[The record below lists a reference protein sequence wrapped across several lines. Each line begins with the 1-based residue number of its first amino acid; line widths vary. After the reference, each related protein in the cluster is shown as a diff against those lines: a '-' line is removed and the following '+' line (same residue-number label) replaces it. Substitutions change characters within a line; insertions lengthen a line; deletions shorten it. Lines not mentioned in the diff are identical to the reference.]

1 MALKVFVDSD
11 VVISSLISST
21 GAAFLLLNQTTDLD
35 LFISN
40 KSNEELKKVVERLHI
55 ESEALRKLILTRF
68 KVINLD
74 ETIVEIKSAFT
85 DYVLDI
91 DDAHIVAGAK
101 KAKVQFLI
109 SYNTKHFKAD
119 KIKDDFNVILTTP
132 SNLLQY
138 LRSI

>member
-21 GAAFLLLNQTTDLD
+21 GAAFLLLNQTTDLE

-40 KSNEELKKVVERLHI
+40 TSKDELEKVVDRLDL
-55 ESEALRKLILTRF
+55 SSVLLKQLTQTRF
-68 KVINLD
+68 TIINL
-74 ETIVEIKSAFT
+74 EKTLEEIKKDFE

-101 KAKVQFLI
+101 KAEVNFLI
-109 SYNTKHFKAD
+109 SYNTKHFKVD
-119 KIKDDFNVILTTP
+119 KIKDDFNIILTTP

>member
-21 GAAFLLLNQTTDLD
+21 GAAFLLLNQTTDIELC
-35 LFISN
+35 ISN
-40 KSNEELKKVVERLHI
+40 KSKEELEKVVDRLDLSSI
-55 ESEALRKLILTRF
+55 ELKQLIQTR
-68 KVINLD
+68 VT
-74 ETIVEIKSAFT
+74 TIHLEKTLKEIKKEFA
-85 DYVLDI
+85 DHVLDI

-101 KAKVQFLI
+101 KAKVNFLI
-109 SYNTKHFKAD
+109 SYKTKHFKAD
-119 KIKDDFNVILTTP
+119 KIKDDFNIILTTP

>member
-11 VVISSLISST
+11 VVISSLISTT
-21 GAAFLLLNQTTDLD
+21 GAAFLILNQTGDLE

-40 KSNEELKKVVERLHI
+40 VSNLELEKVAERLD
-55 ESEALRKLILTRF
+55 LDTDRLKTLIKERF
-68 KVINLD
+68 TVIHLE
-74 ETIVEIKSAFT
+74 ETIEEIKTKFAEYT
-85 DYVLDI
+85 LDI
-91 DDAHIVAGAK
+91 DDSHIVAGAK
-101 KAKVQFLI
+101 FAGIQFLI

-119 KIKDDFNVILTTP
+119 KLKEDFNIILTTP

>member
-21 GAAFLLLNQTTDLD
+21 GAAFLLLNQTTDIE

-40 KSNEELKKVVERLHI
+40 KSKEELEKVVDRLGLSSI
-55 ESEALRKLILTRF
+55 ELKQLIQTR
-68 KVINLD
+68 VT
-74 ETIVEIKSAFT
+74 TIHLEKTLKEIKKEFA
-85 DYVLDI
+85 DHVLDI

-101 KAKVQFLI
+101 KAKVNFLI
-109 SYNTKHFKAD
+109 SYKTKHFKAD
-119 KIKDDFNVILTTP
+119 KIKDDFNIILTTP

>member
-1 MALKVFVDSD
+1 MALKVFIDSD

-21 GAAFLLLNQTTDLD
+21 GAAFLLLNQITDLE

-40 KSNEELKKVVERLHI
+40 MSKDELEKVVDRLGL
-55 ESEALRKLILTRF
+55 SSTALKQLTQTR
-68 KVINLD
+68 VTIINL
-74 ETIVEIKSAFT
+74 EKRLEEIKKEFA
-85 DYVLDI
+85 DHVLDI

-101 KAKVQFLI
+101 KANVNFLI

-119 KIKDDFNVILTTP
+119 KIKDDFNIILTTP

>member
-1 MALKVFVDSD
+1 VALKVFVDSD

-21 GAAFLLLNQTTDLD
+21 GAAFLLLNQTTDIE

-40 KSNEELKKVVERLHI
+40 KSKEELEKVVDRLGLSSI
-55 ESEALRKLILTRF
+55 ELKQLIQTR
-68 KVINLD
+68 VT
-74 ETIVEIKSAFT
+74 TIHLEKTLEEIKKEFA
-85 DYVLDI
+85 DHVLDI

-101 KAKVQFLI
+101 KAKVNFLI

-119 KIKDDFNVILTTP
+119 KIKDDFNIILTTP